1 MTRHSTFRTTT
12 IHPYGDVVQVP
23 SVTTCDRLW
32 ERSRLEW
39 RVGDWGDPAILVDD
53 FLASFGLEPLS
64 SPDFVTDRDHAL
76 TDICGA
82 TLFVSAAAAAVMAGA
97 PGAIGRPSPAP
108 AVPDLVLIAYGHR
121 PDGEVEPTAPG
132 EFHLGEWRPS
142 WSAAEHAAAVRA
154 VRSAIAR
161 GDVYQVNVVGHAS
174 APYLGD
180 PLPALRRLAALPG
193 AHYTGVVRGDGYA
206 LACASPETLVR
217 VRPGPVGPPMM
228 VETRPIKGTR
238 PATPTGRR
246 ELLASAKERAEHIM
260 IVDLSRNDL
269 ARIAR
274 TGTVTVPELFRL
286 RRWCDLWQAES
297 RVTAELADGVDLATL
312 LRALC
317 PGGSVT
323 GAPKLAALAQLAALE
338 PVGRGPSMGALGWVD
353 GAGLDLGLT
362 IRTVA
367 ADGDRLHL
375 WAGGGITWDSDP
387 DDEVAEAAA
396 KADPLRAALAG

>member
-23 SVTTCDRLW
+23 WVTNCDHLW

-39 RVGDWGDPAILVDD
+39 RVGDRGDPAKLVAD
-53 FLASFGLEPLS
+53 FLASYGLKPLS
-64 SPDFVTDRDHAL
+64 TPPSVTFSDHTI

-82 TLFVSAAAAAVMAGA
+82 TLLLSAAAGAVIAGA
-97 PGAIGRPSPAP
+97 PGSSGRPSPAP
-108 AVPDLVLIAYGHR
+108 AVPDLVVIVYAHR
-121 PDGEVEPTAPG
+121 GAAAGEVEPAAAG
-132 EFHLGEWRPS
+132 EWWLGEWSPS
-142 WSAAEHAAAVRA
+142 WSATEHADAVRS

-180 PLPALRRLAALPG
+180 PLPALRRAAGLPG
-193 AHYTGVVRGDGYA
+193 ARYTGVVRGDGYA

-217 VRPGPVGPPMM
+217 VRSRT

-238 PATPTGRR
+238 PATPSGRR

-269 ARIAR
+269 ARVAR

-297 RVTAELADGVDLATL
+297 CVTAELADGVDLATL
-312 LRALC
+312 LRAVC

-323 GAPKLAALAQLAALE
+323 GEPKLAALAQLTALE

-387 DDEVAEAAA
+387 DEEVAEAAA
-396 KADPLRAALAG
+396 KAAPLRAALAG